1 MDEKKSLLREVLQ
14 LLSEIEVDRKS
25 CPACWV
31 SYHDHHAPG
40 CLLVRISQSVYSK
53 EVKKGSV

>member
-1 MDEKKSLLREVLQ
+1 MMEDEKKSLLREVLQ
-14 LLSEIEVDRKS
+14 FLSELEVDRKS

-40 CLLVRISQSVYSK
+40 CLLVRISRVLYS
-53 EVKKGSV
+53 EEG